1 MKYYWKNGF
10 YIDEINF
17 DIDPDSGT
25 YIIPDGYVEIT
36 EEQWRMLLKG
46 QATGKR
52 IIIGDSGIPELADRL
67 PTKPNPIAEASKLL
81 QAMQVRAAALAIPAA
96 DDAAAFTLAPL
107 CKTWTAGTHYDAL
120 EIVNHEGRPYRVVQA
135 VDSLEHQMP
144 GSAGMLAI
152 YRPIDPAPGTH
163 EEPKTFYFG
172 MDVKEGLYYTSAGK
186 LYLAKADLPA
196 CTYAPGTAGVW
207 QWEEV
212 ADTE

>member
-1 MKYYWKNGF
+1 MKYYWKDGF
-10 YIDEINF
+10 YIDEIHF
-17 DIDPDSGT
+17 DFDAETGEYT
-25 YIIPDGYVEIT
+25 VPDGYTEIT
-36 EEQWRMLLKG
+36 EELYHTLLDR
-46 QATGKR
+46 QAAGKR
-52 IIIGDSGIPELADRL
+52 IVTGADGLPELAEQLSPEPD
-67 PTKPNPIAEASKLL
+67 PVADAEKLL
-81 QAMQVRAAALAIPAA
+81 RSMQVRVAALAIPAA

-152 YRPIDPAPGTH
+152 YRPIDPAPGTR
-163 EEPKTFYFG
+163 EEPKTFYLG

-186 LYLAKADLPA
+186 LYLAKADMPA
-196 CTYAPGTAGVW
+196 CTYAPGTEGVW

>member
-10 YIDEINF
+10 YIDEIHF
-17 DIDPDSGT
+17 DFDAETGEYAVPA
-25 YIIPDGYVEIT
+25 GYAEIT
-36 EEQWRMLLKG
+36 EELYRNLLDG
-46 QATGKR
+46 QAAGKR
-52 IIIGDSGIPELADRL
+52 IVTGADGLPELAEQLSPD
-67 PTKPNPIAEASKLL
+67 PDPVANAEKLL
-81 QAMQVRAAALAIPAA
+81 RSMQVRAAALAIPAA

-107 CKTWTAGTHYDAL
+107 CRTWAANTHYDAL
-120 EIVNHEGRPYRVVQA
+120 EIVNHEDQPYRVVQA

-152 YRPIDPAPGTH
+152 YRPIDPAPGTR
-163 EEPKTFYFG
+163 EEPKTFYLG

>member
-120 EIVNHEGRPYRVVQA
+120 EIVNHEGRTGWFRRWIRWNTRCRVRRGCWRSTGPSTRLRA
-135 VDSLEHQMP
+135 
-144 GSAGMLAI
+144 
-152 YRPIDPAPGTH
+152 RTKN
-163 EEPKTFYFG
+163 PKRS
-172 MDVKEGLYYTSAGK
+172 TSA
-186 LYLAKADLPA
+186 
-196 CTYAPGTAGVW
+196 W
-207 QWEEV
+207 M
-212 ADTE
+212 

>member
-107 CKTWTAGTHYDAL
+107 CKTWAAGAHYDAL

-196 CTYAPGTAGVW
+196 CTYAPGTDGVW
-207 QWEEV
+207 QWDEV

>member
-186 LYLAKADLPA
+186 LYLAKADMPA
-196 CTYAPGTAGVW
+196 CTYAPGTEGVW

-212 ADTE
+212 TDVQ